1 MKVFLEPEFSHY
13 YRQSPLV
20 LVDVGSSGGV
30 KSNWKLAEK
39 YLQVI
44 GFEPED
50 EGFDNLAAS
59 KDSRTKYLNT
69 GLYKERATL
78 PFYVTRENTD
88 SSIFKPNRELI
99 DKFPAASRFDIVKTE
114 SIRTDTLDNQLRE
127 NRIEGVDFIKV
138 DTQGSELFILQGAAS
153 TLERSVFGLEIEVE
167 FAPMYEGQPLFCE
180 VDSFVR
186 GFGFQLF
193 DLRPIYWKRELGK
206 DYGKSKGQLIFA
218 DALYF
223 RGSESFG
230 AVLGLIEDEA
240 ERRAKVLKAVSA
252 CLLYGYVDYAME
264 VFTSAASLFSEAERL
279 SFVERIKKDNAA
291 TGLIPNFRGRARLA
305 RVLHALGRR
314 VQPPYKDWRV
324 LGSGRELGNL

>member
-1 MKVFLEPEFSHY
+1 LKVFLEPEFSPY
-13 YRQSPLV
+13 YQQFPLV

-44 GFEPED
+44 GFEPEG

-59 KDSRTKYLNT
+59 NDSRTMYLNT

-78 PFYVTRENTD
+78 DFYVTRENTD

-99 DKFPAASRFDIVKTE
+99 DKFPAAERFDIVKTE
-114 SIRTDTLDNQLRE
+114 TIRTDTLDNQLRE
-127 NRIEGVDFIKV
+127 NRIENVDFIKV
-138 DTQGSELFILQGAAS
+138 DTQGSELFILQGAANI
-153 TLERSVFGLEIEVE
+153 LERSVFGLEIEVE

-180 VDSFVR
+180 VDAFVR
-186 GFGFQLF
+186 KFGFQLF

-206 DYGKSKGQLIFA
+206 DYGNSKGQLIFA

-223 RGSESFG
+223 RRSDSL
-230 AVLGLIEDEA
+230 ASVLNLIQDER

-252 CLLYGYVDYAME
+252 CLLYGYVDYALE
-264 VFTSAASLFSEAERL
+264 VFNEAASLFGEAERQ
-279 SFVERIKKDNAA
+279 SFLERIKKDNSGA
-291 TGLIPNFRGRARLA
+291 GLIPNFRGRARIA
-305 RVLHALGRR
+305 RMLHALGRR

>member
-1 MKVFLEPEFSHY
+1 LKVFLEPEFSSY
-13 YRQSPLV
+13 YQQCPLV

-50 EGFDNLAAS
+50 EGFDNLATQA
-59 KDSRTKYLNT
+59 DSRVRYLNT
-69 GLYKERATL
+69 GLYKEKATL
-78 PFYVTRENTD
+78 DFHVTRENTD

-99 DKFPAASRFDIVKTE
+99 DKFPAAERFDIVKTE
-114 SIRTDTLDNQLRE
+114 TIRTDTLDNQLQE
-127 NRIEGVDFIKV
+127 NRIENVDFIKV
-138 DTQGSELFILQGAAS
+138 DTQGSELFILQGANRV
-153 TLERSVFGLEIEVE
+153 LERSVFGLEIEVE
-167 FAPMYEGQPLFCE
+167 FAPMYEGQPLFSE

-193 DLRPIYWKRELGK
+193 DLRPIYWKREMGR
-206 DYGKSKGQLIFA
+206 DYGNSKGQLIFA

-223 RGSESFG
+223 RKSEDFG
-230 AVLGLIEDEA
+230 KVLNLIRDEG
-240 ERRAKVLKAVSA
+240 ERKAKVIKAVSA

-264 VFTSAASLFSEAERL
+264 VFTSSEGLFSEGERQ
-279 SFVERIKKDNAA
+279 SFAERIKKDSAA
-291 TGLIPNFRGRARLA
+291 PSLIPNFRGRARIA
-305 RVLHALGRR
+305 RLLHALGRR
-314 VQPPYKDWRV
+314 VQPPYRDWRV